1 MSIAKPFRTAG
12 IVLTLFS
19 LALAG
24 SALARS
30 PNSNE
35 PVKLPIMQSSD
46 FDFIVT
52 VYGEVLKEAGYRVE
66 YVNSDYTAS
75 FPGVKA
81 GDLHVTMGW
90 DT

>member
-1 MSIAKPFRTAG
+1 MSISRPCRIASV
-12 IVLTLFS
+12 VLTLLS

-46 FDFIVT
+46 LDFIVT
-52 VYGEVLKEAGYRVE
+52 V
-66 YVNSDYTAS
+66 
-75 FPGVKA
+75 
-81 GDLHVTMGW
+81 
-90 DT
+90 